1 VGVASGTP
9 LTIPRGAT
17 PRHRVG
23 HSRREPVV
31 CIHGLSGH
39 GGRFRG
45 LAGRLADGRVVAVDL
60 RGHGRS
66 VHLVRGPDG
75 RWRWRYSATA
85 AIVAWSE
92 LANEAPPWAGCTTLV
107 VLGERSW
114 IPNRV
119 PRMAHLT
126 SVPVPGG
133 HVVLWDDFDETAEAV
148 GFSVR
153 RRACPTARPRRRRA
167 VRRRAA

>member
-1 VGVASGTP
+1 MGVASGTP
-9 LTIPRGAT
+9 LDDPAWRDSTSPSGALPEGSRSSAST
-17 PRHRVG
+17 ACPATAAGFVG
-23 HSRREPVV
+23 SPAASPTSAWSPST
-31 CIHGLSGH
+31 C
-39 GGRFRG
+39 
-45 LAGRLADGRVVAVDL
+45 A
-60 RGHGRS
+60 

-92 LANEAPPWAGCTTLV
+92 LATAAPPWPGCPTLV
-107 VLGERSW
+107 VLGEQSW

-148 GFSVR
+148 
-153 RRACPTARPRRRRA
+153 ARFLGST
-167 VRRRAA
+167 